1 MTDWNKLDDER
12 RAAAD
17 REWESY
23 DFTPWEPEDT
33 SGWSHETGAGESEW
47 SRPVYFVN
55 PHDPE
60 ANTIEGHFVVRFASL
75 SAEVVDVYGRINGE
89 DIGLRVTDAPR
100 P

>member
-1 MTDWNKLDDER
+1 MTDWNKLTDDR

-23 DFTPWEPEDT
+23 DFSPWETEDT
-33 SGWSHETGAGESEW
+33 SGWRHETGAGESEW

-55 PHDPE
+55 PCDPV
-60 ANTIEGHFVVRFASL
+60 ANTIAGHFVVRFASL
-75 SAEVVDVYGRINGE
+75 SDEVVDVCGRINGE
-89 DIGLRVTDAPR
+89 DIGLRGAASPR